1 MAGQKG
7 RDFLLKQ
14 GTVAGGVTTISDCR
28 TLGATIN
35 NEMVD
40 ITSKDSNGF
49 RTLLEGAGTK
59 ALTITATGVFTDTAI
74 LNTIKGYAFSDS
86 INSFVIVFG
95 NGDTLEA
102 QFQFSSFETTGDFNN
117 EESYNFTLESSGTIT
132 FTQN

>member
-14 GTVAGGVTTISDCR
+14 GTVAGGVTTVSDCR
-28 TLGATIN
+28 TLSSSVN

-49 RTLLEGAGTK
+49 RTLLEGAGTQ
-59 ALTITATGVFTDTAI
+59 ALTVTATGVFTDTAI
-74 LNTIKGYAFSDS
+74 LNTIKEYANANS
-86 INSFVIVFG
+86 INSFVLVFG
-95 NGDTLEA
+95 NGDTIEG
-102 QFQFSSFETTGDFNN
+102 QFQFASFESAGDQNN
-117 EESYNFTLESSGTIT
+117 EETYNFTLESSGEWT